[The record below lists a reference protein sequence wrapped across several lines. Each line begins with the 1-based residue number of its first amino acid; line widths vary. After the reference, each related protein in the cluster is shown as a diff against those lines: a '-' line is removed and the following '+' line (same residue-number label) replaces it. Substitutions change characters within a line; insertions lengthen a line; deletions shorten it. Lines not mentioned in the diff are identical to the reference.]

1 MKSTRPAN
9 PSLFVN
15 LFLTTVAVLLA
26 GCAGPT
32 LTMPELLEEPPVA
45 VKPFEPPII
54 TPKLTPNPDA
64 DVAVD
69 ITFDIFKANAALNRG
84 DYAGAVKLFRSELK
98 EEQAKTESSWVQLSY
113 LNHQLGFALKHV
125 AQHDEALEYYQK
137 ALAIRLKQLGP
148 DHPDVANSYNN
159 IGEIHR
165 AKAEYDKALE
175 YYQKSLAIVLKQ
187 LGADH
192 PYVATSYNNIGLV
205 HKAKAEYDKALEYYQ
220 KSLAIMLKQL
230 GPDHPSVAT
239 SYNNIAF
246 VYKAKKDLPK
256 AKEYWGKAYAIL
268 LKKLGPNHP
277 DTKVTKAELDALN
290 K

>member
-1 MKSTRPAN
+1 MKSTLPAN

-159 IGEIHR
+159 IGMVYD
-165 AKAEYDKALE
+165 AKGEYDQALE
-175 YYQKSLAIVLKQ
+175 YCQKSLA
-187 LGADH
+187 
-192 PYVATSYNNIGLV
+192 T
-205 HKAKAEYDKALEYYQ
+205 
-220 KSLAIMLKQL
+220 MLKQL